1 MQSLSKDKLQLQQIV
16 QQINEY
22 FDAIDLHYVL
32 PEDKEHEYFASKKK
46 IIFEH
51 FQPANLQRKSSK
63 LFKRRME
70 ALKKK
75 KHAKFI
81 WATDLYLGE
90 IMDQIPFKK

>member
-1 MQSLSKDKLQLQQIV
+1 
-16 QQINEY
+16 
-22 FDAIDLHYVL
+22 
-32 PEDKEHEYFASKKK
+32 
-46 IIFEH
+46 
-51 FQPANLQRKSSK
+51 
-63 LFKRRME
+63 ME